1 MRGKFM
7 VRKVRERV
15 WKVSGDLYHT
25 QVFEDVLNQ
34 RKSAGWLVLENKIG
48 IERNVASNIDYYT
61 LQVIEIFCGK
71 RRVLSDGAKKLVEYY
86 NSQIG
91 KRHRF
96 TIAK

>member
-1 MRGKFM
+1 M

-48 IERNVASNIDYYT
+48 IERNVASNIDY
-61 LQVIEIFCGK
+61 
-71 RRVLSDGAKKLVEYY
+71 
-86 NSQIG
+86 
-91 KRHRF
+91 
-96 TIAK
+96 